1 MGNLIWTSILYFST
15 FGIVFVTYR
24 VFVEDR
30 KADKLGSTQEL
41 IKRAYQNK
49 PDLATEIPLVSRRN
63 RA

>member
-30 KADKLGSTQEL
+30 KAAKLDSTQEM

-49 PDLATEIPLVSRRN
+49 AGAPAAIPLEQRRN